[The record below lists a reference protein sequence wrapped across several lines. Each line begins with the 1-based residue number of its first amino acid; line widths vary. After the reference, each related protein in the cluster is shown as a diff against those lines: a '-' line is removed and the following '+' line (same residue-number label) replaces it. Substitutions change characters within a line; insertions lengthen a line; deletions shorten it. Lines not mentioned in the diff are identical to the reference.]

1 MRTRQV
7 TLLREVYSYH
17 DVDGGAFNRNAGA
30 GVRAFGGVGGGGG
43 CGAQMVRRFV

>member
-17 DVDGGAFNRNAGA
+17 DVDGGAFNGNAGA
-30 GVRAFGGVGGGGG
+30 GVRAFGGVGGGG